1 MNEQAGIHT
10 AHTPEPW
17 AWDSRG
23 DKTWDVQIG
32 VAVGKDEKQCSGFI
46 KEDDD
51 VCYIQ
56 GIAEMTGMDH
66 IANARRIVA
75 AVNACKGIPTEA
87 LEAGVVAGLLE
98 ACAHYISETDYLAAT
113 VMHDN
118 YTDRARSRQR
128 QCEALDAMRVAL
140 AKARGR
146 GE

>member
-1 MNEQAGIHT
+1 MDE
-10 AHTPEPW
+10 HTPEPW

-46 KEDDD
+46 KENDD

-66 IANARRIVA
+66 IANAHRIVA

-87 LEAGVVAGLLE
+87 LEAGVVADL
-98 ACAHYISETDYLAAT
+98 LAACKAAMYPGDKT
-113 VMHDN
+113 V
-118 YTDRARSRQR
+118 REVQKQLR
-128 QCEALDAMRVAL
+128 DAI
-140 AKARGR
+140 AKARGTLDNLANIAYT
-146 GE
+146 GYTIN